1 MPVELRYANFE
12 EYPRISR
19 FLAEYWAADHIYVR
33 EPKLFDWT
41 YGRGDLWDR
50 AGYSFALAEDN
61 GEAVGILGSIPFQM
75 NRFGQTSPALWL
87 AGYMIKPDYRRG
99 SLAVQLL
106 NTMRRDPYQA
116 TIAFGINPKTAPIYQ
131 ILRWRV
137 LENIPRHFVTMPHAV
152 DRVAE
157 LIHLTHTDWPRERAK
172 ALAAAFTL
180 PAIDEKPVAAINDLP
195 DDWDQASWPRIARA
209 TIGATRNAAY
219 LNWRYR
225 QHPLFDYRF
234 IALNGGLLVWRLE
247 TIRRKTEAG
256 EEPID
261 RIGRAVEFLPASRE
275 NARELLAVFF
285 QQLAEADA
293 IGADFYGYHG
303 ETRHWLNEN
312 GMLPVES
319 QADGLAIPARFQP
332 LDGKSA
338 AIMSSM
344 FIAGDAPA
352 CTASPDCSWYWTK
365 SDADQDR
372 PN

>member
-1 MPVELRYANFE
+1 MPVELRYAGFE
-12 EYPRISR
+12 EYPRIRR
-19 FLAEYWAADHIYVR
+19 FLADYWAADHIYVR

-50 AGYSFALAEDN
+50 EGYSFALAEEG
-61 GEAVGILGSIPFQM
+61 GEVIGILGSIPFEL

-87 AGYMIKPDYRRG
+87 AQYMLRPDSRRG

-131 ILRWRV
+131 VLRWRL
-137 LENIPRHFVTMPHAV
+137 LENIPRHFVTLPHAV
-152 DRVAE
+152 DRMAE
-157 LIHLTHTDWPRERAK
+157 LIHLTHADWPRERAK
-172 ALAAAFTL
+172 LLAAAFAL
-180 PAIDEKPVAAINDLP
+180 PVMKERSVEALNDLP
-195 DDWDQASWPRIARA
+195 DDWDQTSWARIARA
-209 TIGATRNAAY
+209 TIGAARNTTY
-219 LNWRYR
+219 LHWRYR
-225 QHPLFDYRF
+225 RHPLFDYRF
-234 IALNGGLLVWRLE
+234 VTLNGGLLVWRME

-256 EEPID
+256 EEPFD

-275 NARELLAVFF
+275 NARELLLAFF
-285 QQLAEADA
+285 QQLARADA

-319 QADGLAIPARFQP
+319 HADGAAIPARFQP

-352 CTASPDCSWYWTK
+352 CTAALDCNWYWTK